1 MPRVCVFDVNE
12 TLLDL
17 QALDSHF
24 EAIFGD
30 ASLRRAWFAQMLQSA
45 FVSTITNTYADFGAI
60 GITALEMIAARQHVR
75 LTEEHRQR
83 IRNGMQHLPPHPEVP
98 ESLAMLRKSGIRLAA
113 LTNSTQQVAEAQLRN
128 AGLSQYFEQ
137 ILSADTVKR
146 LKPAAEP
153 YHMAAQRLGVP
164 IGEVR
169 LIAAHAWDITGAL
182 RAGCAAAFIT
192 RPGMVL
198 DPLVEE
204 PDIVGANLREVVI
217 AILEHE
223 VPAWQ
228 EMSSVEGEDVER
240 DE

>member
-17 QALDSHF
+17 QALDVHF

-45 FVSTITNTYADFGAI
+45 FVSTITNAYADFGTI
-60 GITALEMIAARQHVR
+60 GMAALEMVAARQRVR

-98 ESLAMLRKSGIRLAA
+98 ESLGMLRKSGMHLAA

-146 LKPAAEP
+146 LKPAADP

-169 LIAAHAWDITGAL
+169 LIAAHAWDIAGAL
-182 RAGCAAAFIT
+182 RAGCAAAFIA

-198 DPLVEE
+198 DPLAEA
-204 PDIVGANLREVVI
+204 PGIVGANLREVAI

-223 VPAWQ
+223 VLNWQ